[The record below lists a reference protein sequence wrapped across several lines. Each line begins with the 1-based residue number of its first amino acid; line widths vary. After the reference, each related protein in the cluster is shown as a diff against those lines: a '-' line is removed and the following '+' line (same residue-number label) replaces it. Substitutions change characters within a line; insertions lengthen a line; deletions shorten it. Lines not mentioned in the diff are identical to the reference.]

1 MIIDFDLLTVLIGIF
16 LYIII
21 CLIISRAK
29 NPSRPFY
36 FFSTVFFI
44 YIMAVIK
51 LTLFPIIMIGLP
63 ANLSSSVNL
72 VPFRRGVSRTDLL
85 NVLMTIP
92 FSIILPFISKIRT
105 LIKMSLVGFA
115 LGLGI
120 ELLQLAECALTGGFS
135 TRVIDIN
142 DVICNFLGVVI
153 GYIILYFFAKAIS
166 IIPDENDNRLLT
178 YSLTIM
184 EEISKGK
191 LFV

>member
-1 MIIDFDLLTVLIGIF
+1 MIIDFDLLTVLLGSV

-21 CLIISRAK
+21 CLVISRTK
-29 NPSRPFY
+29 NPSKPFY

-44 YIMAVIK
+44 YIMALIK
-51 LTLFPIIMIGLP
+51 LTLFPIIMTGLP

-72 VPFRRGVSRTDLL
+72 IPFRRGVGMTDLL

-92 FSIILPFISKIRT
+92 FSIIFPFISKIRT
-105 LIKMSLVGFA
+105 LKKISLVGFI

-120 ELLQLAECALTGGFS
+120 ELLQLAECVLTGGFT
-135 TRVIDIN
+135 TRVIDIT

-153 GYIILYFFAKAIS
+153 GYIILYLFAKAIS
-166 IIPDENDNRLLT
+166 IIPNGKDNRLLK

-184 EEISKGK
+184 NEISKK
-191 LFV
+191 KT